1 MPIDPSWFYKRLYD
15 GVNYRLRTVAGG
27 RLASHCRP
35 PSIIFLLTE
44 RCNAHCLHCDIWK
57 NRGKEDSPTEEQWQT
72 VLTDLRRWLGPVQV
86 AFSGGEA
93 LLKPYTIDLVRHARS
108 AGLYL
113 EILTHGYWTD
123 QGKIEELALAK
134 PWKVTLSVDGVGET
148 HSKIRGRERFWEKTS
163 NTIET
168 FKRVRAEH
176 KLGYTIRLKNVIM
189 SHNLHDTINVAKFAN
204 QPGMEVFFQPIE
216 QNYNTPE
223 DTNWWDH
230 SDNWP
235 KDTGKA
241 IANVRELIR
250 LKRSGFPIANSFAQL
265 EAMIPY
271 FQNPDASRVG
281 VMSHTA
287 HEIRRSCTALTN
299 LQFQAN
305 GDVTVCTGAPIV
317 GNIKQTPIRQ
327 IWESRPRLWEN
338 GCCLQRRLTDAEL
351 EALQPAPA
359 LVAISTLKG

>member
-1 MPIDPSWFYKRLYD
+1 MPIDPSWLYKRLYD

-27 RLASHCRP
+27 RFAAYCRP

-57 NRGKEDSPTEEQWQT
+57 NRGKEDSPSYEQWAT

-108 AGLYL
+108 VGLHL

-148 HSKIRGRERFWEKTS
+148 HSKVRGRERFWEKTS
-163 NTIET
+163 TTIET
-168 FKRVRAEH
+168 LKRVRKEH
-176 KLGYTIRLKNVIM
+176 GLRYMIRLKNVIM
-189 SHNLHDTINVAKFAN
+189 SHNLHDTINVANFAN

-223 DTNWWDH
+223 DTNWWEH

-235 KDTGKA
+235 KDTAKA
-241 IANVRELIR
+241 IDNVRQLIA
-250 LKRSGFPIANSFAQL
+250 LKRKGLPIANSHAQL
-265 EAMIPY
+265 AAMITY
-271 FQNPDASRVG
+271 FQDPESSRIA
-281 VMSHTA
+281 VMSHSA
-287 HEIRRSCTALTN
+287 HEVRRSCNALTM

-305 GDVTVCTGAPIV
+305 GDVTVCSGAPTV
-317 GNIKQTPIRQ
+317 GNVKERPIRE
-327 IWESRPRLWEN
+327 IWESRPRLWES
-338 GCCLQRRLTDAEL
+338 GCCLTRRLTEAEL
-351 EALQPAPA
+351 QALQPAPA
-359 LVAISTLKG
+359 LVAISTSRD